1 MSNSW
6 YDTLTS
12 TPALIA
18 TALGVS
24 VAALF
29 VTTRNTSNSNN
40 NNTAA
45 QIKEQVKEVAQSVHA
60 EGSKG
65 KMAQAGASIMSA
77 PAANLAPPKDDPI
90 TPAQLAKHDGSDPSK
105 PIYVAIKGKVFDV
118 SSRGEMYAP
127 GKGYNVFAGKD
138 GSKGLGMSSLDPRDA
153 VADYSSLNEGQMNT
167 LNQWESFFEKRYS
180 VPKTPHQ
187 ELNHVRKPVL
197 RSPPQPQY
205 APPAQ
210 YPPGDPYYA
219 AQVYSQRTRDF
230 ADHSHSQAPPPGMHS
245 QYVPNNGMG
254 YNGPPPQ
261 EKDSGPGVGTAAAC
275 CGLGACCCCCLEC
288 CAPCLCLEAME

>member
-29 VTTRNTSNSNN
+29 VSTHAPNNNSNN
-40 NNTAA
+40 SKTAA
-45 QIKEQVKEVAQSVHA
+45 QVKEQVKEVAQSVHA

-90 TPAQLAKHDGSDPSK
+90 TPSELAKHDGSDPSR
-105 PIYVAIKGKVFDV
+105 PIYVAIKGRVFDV
-118 SSRGEMYAP
+118 STRSEMYAP

-138 GSKGLGMSSLDPRDA
+138 GSKGLGMSSLDAKDA
-153 VADYSSLNEGQMNT
+153 VADYSSLNESQMQT

-180 VPKTPHQ
+180 V
-187 ELNHVRKPVL
+187 
-197 RSPPQPQY
+197 
-205 APPAQ
+205 
-210 YPPGDPYYA
+210 
-219 AQVYSQRTRDF
+219 
-230 ADHSHSQAPPPGMHS
+230 
-245 QYVPNNGMG
+245 
-254 YNGPPPQ
+254 
-261 EKDSGPGVGTAAAC
+261 VGRVVQ
-275 CGLGACCCCCLEC
+275 
-288 CAPCLCLEAME
+288 

>member
-29 VTTRNTSNSNN
+29 VSTHVPNNNSNN
-40 NNTAA
+40 NSKTAA
-45 QIKEQVKEVAQSVHA
+45 QVKEQVKEVAQSVHA

-90 TPAQLAKHDGSDPSK
+90 TPSELAKHDGSDPSR
-105 PIYVAIKGKVFDV
+105 PIYVAIKGRVFDV
-118 SSRGEMYAP
+118 SARSEMYAP

-138 GSKGLGMSSLDPRDA
+138 GSKGLGMSSLDAKDA
-153 VADYSSLNEGQMNT
+153 VADYSSLNESQMQT

-180 VPKTPHQ
+180 V
-187 ELNHVRKPVL
+187 
-197 RSPPQPQY
+197 
-205 APPAQ
+205 
-210 YPPGDPYYA
+210 
-219 AQVYSQRTRDF
+219 
-230 ADHSHSQAPPPGMHS
+230 
-245 QYVPNNGMG
+245 
-254 YNGPPPQ
+254 
-261 EKDSGPGVGTAAAC
+261 VGRVVQ
-275 CGLGACCCCCLEC
+275 
-288 CAPCLCLEAME
+288 